1 MMSVAKAGVAAL
13 LVSMLPSFAASMGA
27 SHAGERGA
35 EQTKWQLPVTIEAL
49 QDVPVRADGGSRQ
62 VRGVIN
68 AAVSEPFTVK
78 KGQRFQMVAIL
89 EEGGCR
95 IEFETRQFDVS
106 SCPWLDGFR
115 DHQADVFAV
124 QRPPELTPQD
134 AAIYQTIVAHTIR
147 PEMEK
152 VSAGSRLPARP
163 PLLIFDHT
171 LATCDSTIAQQREV
185 GCIDD
190 LVFDALEGG
199 PRIRELVFADL
210 LGASARTALVKDL
223 RQRNLQPAWFPPAS
237 VFNAI
242 TFRAEEL
249 SATLARHK
257 GRTIGYAAFS
267 VPAYSGDGQALV
279 YATYFC
285 GSLCGKG
292 WLLLLHQ
299 VDGAWTVQ
307 SARMLWIS

>member
-1 MMSVAKAGVAAL
+1 MKWMAGAGVAAL
-13 LVSMLPSFAASMGA
+13 LVSTLLFVGGNAGA
-27 SHAGERGA
+27 VHAGERVAG
-35 EQTKWQLPVTIEAL
+35 QTKWQLPVTIEVL

-62 VRGVIN
+62 VRGVLN
-68 AAVSEPFTVK
+68 VAVPEPFTIG
-78 KGQRFQMVAIL
+78 KGQRFQMIEIL
-89 EEGGCR
+89 QEGGCR
-95 IEFETRQFDVS
+95 IEFEKRQSDVS

-124 QRPPELTPQD
+124 QRPPELTAQD
-134 AAIYQTIVAHTIR
+134 AAIYQAVVAHTVR

-152 VSAGSRLPARP
+152 VTAGSRLPARP

-171 LATCDSTIAQQREV
+171 LAICDPAIAQQREV

-190 LVFDALEGG
+190 PVFNALEGG

-210 LGASARTALVKDL
+210 LGAPARTALVKDL
-223 RQRNLQPAWFPPAS
+223 RQRNLRPAPFPPTS

-242 TFRAEEL
+242 TFSAEEL
-249 SATLARHK
+249 VATLAQNK

-267 VPAYSGDGQALV
+267 APAYSQDGHALV

-292 WLLLLHQ
+292 WLFLLHQ